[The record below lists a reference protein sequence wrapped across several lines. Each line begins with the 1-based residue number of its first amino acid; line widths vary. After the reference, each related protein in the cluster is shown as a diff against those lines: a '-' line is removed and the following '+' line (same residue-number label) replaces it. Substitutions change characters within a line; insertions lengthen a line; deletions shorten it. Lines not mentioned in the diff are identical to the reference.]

1 MKTMLTVLVA
11 LIVFG
16 ATVAQAGY
24 GGRYA
29 RQDRRIDRGVCRGSL
44 SRAEARILHSEQRNI
59 ARAWDRALA
68 DGVLSAREARH
79 LEKQQDKAS
88 RRIARLKHNRWVY

>member
-1 MKTMLTVLVA
+1 MKMMFTVLVA
-11 LIVFG
+11 LILFG
-16 ATVAQAGY
+16 VTVAQAGY
-24 GGRYA
+24 GGRYG
-29 RQDRRIDRGVCRGSL
+29 RQDRRIDHGVCRGSL
-44 SRAEARILHSEQRNI
+44 TRAESRILHSEQRNI